1 MSIELC
7 ENSICRHSFE
17 LIEFGGDRP
26 APLQKR
32 TFCCPYCGH
41 IMQRASRGAFVTS
54 PCEQP
59 KITKEHHVNRQHN
72 QR

>member
-26 APLQKR
+26 APLENR
-32 TFCCPYCGH
+32 TFSCPYCGH
-41 IMQRASRGAFVTS
+41 TTQRASRGAFVTS

-59 KITKEHHVNRQHN
+59 KTTEEQYANKRHDKR
-72 QR
+72 